1 LGKNKTI
8 LLSFQRIPWINPF
21 LVKKECHGGRNLP
34 KKESTLFSESP
45 LESTIFLFLPSLYE
59 SFPFRSFIPNFSMKI
74 LVIPGDGIGQEVT
87 TWGKKVIEKIAQ
99 KHGHSVSFEE
109 GRMGHVAIEATGNP
123 LPDETLEKARKSDA
137 ILFGAIGHIKY
148 DNDPTAKVR
157 PEQGLLKIRKELGLY
172 ANLRPIKLFDELL
185 GASSLKPEILKGAD
199 ILFFRE
205 LTGDVYFGEK
215 KRSEDRKTASDLMI
229 YHQYE
234 VERIAEKAYK
244 AAQVRSKRLCS
255 VDKANVLESSR
266 LWRETV
272 QEVAKR
278 YPDVETEHMFI
289 DNAAMQLIKDP
300 KRFDVVLTA
309 NLFGDILTDEASQIA
324 GSMGMLASASVGDTI
339 GFYEP
344 IHGSAH
350 DIAGKGV
357 ANPLASI
364 LSVAL
369 MFEISFGLK
378 KEANAIVEAV
388 AATLKEGFRTR
399 DIADATTSKE
409 NLLGTESMG
418 LKVLEKI

>member
-1 LGKNKTI
+1 MKKN
-8 LLSFQRIPWINPF
+8 
-21 LVKKECHGGRNLP
+21 
-34 KKESTLFSESP
+34 
-45 LESTIFLFLPSLYE
+45 
-59 SFPFRSFIPNFSMKI
+59 I

-87 TWGKKVIEKIAQ
+87 TWGKKVLEAIGTKF
-99 KHGHSVSFEE
+99 GHDFTFDEAL
-109 GRMGHVAIEATGNP
+109 MGHVAIEATGNP
-123 LPDETLEKARKSDA
+123 LPDETLAKARKTDA

-148 DNDPTAKVR
+148 DNDPSAKVR

-185 GASSLKPEILKGAD
+185 GASSIKPEILKGAD

-215 KRSEDRKTASDLMI
+215 KRSEDRNTASDLMV
-229 YHQYE
+229 YSRYE
-234 VERIAEKAYK
+234 VERIAIKAFE

-266 LWRETV
+266 LWREVV
-272 QEVAKR
+272 QEIALK
-278 YPDVETEHMFI
+278 YPDVTTEHMFI

-324 GSMGMLASASVGDTI
+324 GSMGMLASASVGDSV

-344 IHGSAH
+344 IHGSGH
-350 DIAGKGV
+350 DIAGKGI

-369 MFEISFGLK
+369 MLEISFKLT
-378 KEANAIVEAV
+378 KEAEAIITAV
-388 AATLKEGFRTR
+388 DQALKQGFRTG
-399 DIADATTSKE
+399 DIADASTPKDKI
-409 NLLGTESMG
+409 LGTQAMG
-418 LKVLEKI
+418 EKIVALLA